1 LINKHVQRADTRPFW
16 AAAKY
21 GYGAEPGAVTP
32 ASRMSEMT
40 VRRR

>member
-1 LINKHVQRADTRPFW
+1 VQSADARPFW

-21 GYGAEPGAVTP
+21 GYGADPGAVTP
-32 ASRMSEMT
+32 ASRISDIT